1 MASIRQAEERVCT
14 SVYYLSQTTRC
25 ERLAV
30 DLTQRWLM
38 EYTAPPLVPP
48 LSLVSP
54 SPPPVM
60 PPSPSMPVG
69 FAFLVS
75 YGATLSTFR
84 LPVALPVGG
93 EMDTFGYYTSDLAAV
108 KTALAGTDQLV
119 RACVPGAP
127 LGCQSANIPAQCLN
141 GGRRCADAVANA
153 ENPWAEIRF
162 KVTGGSYLWGL
173 KITLPRNM
181 QLSEYFVGTKT
192 VQLWGVRD
200 EPLPCAEGN
209 DEVVG
214 VPENWEITIVC
225 HPPTATD
232 LQLHQLSGAYRA
244 RVTLTGSTR
253 QVWFENIQAIE
264 RPLSAITT
272 GVRPA
277 PSPPPPK
284 PGAPPGTPPPPG
296 AVAPT
301 VPVCTHHANTWID
314 ASVSHR
320 LVHEPCG
327 QTGEACCASMH
338 ELAAQAYQIDDSGC
352 CDLVYLDTG
361 VLLTG
366 VAVAVDTGRTGA
378 YSARAGTGGPA

>member
-1 MASIRQAEERVCT
+1 
-14 SVYYLSQTTRC
+14 
-25 ERLAV
+25 
-30 DLTQRWLM
+30 M